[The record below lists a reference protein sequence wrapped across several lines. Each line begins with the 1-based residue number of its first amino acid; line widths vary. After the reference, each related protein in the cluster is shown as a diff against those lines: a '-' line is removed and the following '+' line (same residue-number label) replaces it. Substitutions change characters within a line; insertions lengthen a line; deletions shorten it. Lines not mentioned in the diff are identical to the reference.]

1 MAPLTELQQQ
11 EMLDTLFPDQKD
23 EPELTPIPREV
34 VSSEEL
40 DKLFP
45 EETEELVE
53 EPLEEPTEEEIPLF
67 SRLLADP
74 YGLAGADIEELKN
87 ISDEFAWA
95 EGLGPQLMQ
104 IFKNSL
110 HFLKLASLESTRY
123 GIVGPSGTPTT
134 LAGPIG
140 TWTPEKQEE
149 IDRMVEAES
158 LQLIEDIKT
167 GVKKVEELT
176 PEDLTTFQEGLRSG
190 IISFGMMAPLM
201 IASFMTKSPAPM
213 YLGMGF

>member
-45 EETEELVE
+45 EETEEPVE
-53 EPLEEPTEEEIPLF
+53 ELLEEPTKEEIPLF

-104 IFKNSL
+104 INIFQHSCIAAVNGLLFCLFKFFNLYFKFQSR
-110 HFLKLASLESTRY
+110 F
-123 GIVGPSGTPTT
+123 VSG
-134 LAGPIG
+134 
-140 TWTPEKQEE
+140 
-149 IDRMVEAES
+149 
-158 LQLIEDIKT
+158 
-167 GVKKVEELT
+167 
-176 PEDLTTFQEGLRSG
+176 
-190 IISFGMMAPLM
+190 
-201 IASFMTKSPAPM
+201 
-213 YLGMGF
+213 

>member
-34 VSSEEL
+34 VSSEQKQIML
-40 DKLFP
+40 DELFP
-45 EETEELVE
+45 EKTEEPVE

-104 IFKNSL
+104 VFKN
-110 HFLKLASLESTRY
+110 
-123 GIVGPSGTPTT
+123 P
-134 LAGPIG
+134 
-140 TWTPEKQEE
+140 
-149 IDRMVEAES
+149 
-158 LQLIEDIKT
+158 
-167 GVKKVEELT
+167 
-176 PEDLTTFQEGLRSG
+176 
-190 IISFGMMAPLM
+190 
-201 IASFMTKSPAPM
+201 
-213 YLGMGF
+213 